1 MSPIWRRTHM
11 NPYVNE
17 EMAWQR
23 IQDLLREAESRRA
36 REAAG
41 VQPVEMAALAWIKR
55 HVARLARSAW
65 NSPRRHIQSFE
76 ARPVAPQLV
85 ALDSADCPECDS
97 CKQIA

>member
-1 MSPIWRRTHM
+1 MSRIWRRTHM

-36 REAAG
+36 LAAAG
-41 VQPVEMAALAWIKR
+41 AQPVEVAALAWIKR
-55 HVARLARSAW
+55 HVARLASSAW
-65 NSPRRHIQSFE
+65 NGPRRRMQNFE
-76 ARPVAPQLV
+76 ARPVAAQLV

-97 CKQIA
+97 CEQIA